1 MSLRPNNL
9 PPVQDMP
16 PPGGYPE
23 VSVLL
28 SVDRRV
34 SALCFIGHNLIIV
47 ILIFL
52 LDDYYYWYRLNLQG
66 F

>member
-34 SALCFIGHNLIIV
+34 SAFFIGHNLIIV
-47 ILIFL
+47 ILIFHSRFIL
-52 LDDYYYWYRLNLQG
+52 LLV
-66 F
+66 

>member
-47 ILIFL
+47 ILIFHS
-52 LDDYYYWYRLNLQG
+52 R
-66 F
+66 